1 MKATFD
7 ITIRIDGRK
16 VETAFGMKD
25 GADDVNVNVLQ
36 VILKT
41 IQDAQKKISTQVD
54 KFYGVKTSVEEPEEE
69 AEVAEV
75 AEEDDN
81 LKQEGE

>member
-16 VETAFGMKD
+16 VEAAFGMKD

-41 IQDAQKKISTQVD
+41 IQDAQKKISTQID
-54 KFYGVKTSVEEPEEE
+54 KFYGVKTSVEEPE
-69 AEVAEV
+69 EVAEV